1 MDFFVDLF
9 AVFGRAHPLL
19 LHMPIGMLVG
29 LGLVEL
35 IAVKRGHAP
44 IGRLFVFIAACSA
57 IFAVASGLVLHEEP
71 GYESSFGLEWHE
83 YLGIATAA
91 FACVCFVMR
100 FIGAIKFY
108 RIFLLLS
115 VLVMIPTGHF
125 GAEMTHGKGFLWE
138 PFETSDEPEYV
149 SPVIPSLAG
158 NGGAGDGTTDS
169 TDSTGSADST
179 GSTDSGNP
187 NKPTAE
193 DDQPP
198 IPQPVMASFEQHLAP
213 MIKARCQKCHG
224 ERKSKGDLRMDSV
237 DAILAGGENGEIIMF
252 GMGIDYPEGSVII
265 EESEI
270 YQRLLLPLDDDDHMP
285 PESKTQLTESEIEL
299 IRLWLEAGAPFE
311 GEFELGVGKQLPPP
325 TVEDKA
331 PAKATESTSKAEG
344 EATSAGS
351 EDSHSA
357 PPIEPAQPAPAE
369 ALLALTEALIHVQP
383 VEPGST
389 RLWIDFAAPA
399 ATIDDAQAHA
409 LLEPLKKHV
418 GELSLSRTKITD
430 ASLTQIAAMPALTRL
445 DLRNTAITDAGLAAL
460 KDHQSLSELVLSQTL
475 VTDEAA
481 DTLLSLPS
489 LKRLWVWDA
498 KMTAEGLVALRK
510 SMPHVHIDAGD
521 LSNTE
526 VLEAEGDLVFTGDAP
541 SVDGVTETEGEP
553 VLADAASLKPINTV
567 CPVSDK
573 PVDPKYSVV
582 YEGRVIGFCCQ
593 NCPKT
598 FWDDPEAF
606 LAKLPK

>member
-1 MDFFVDLF
+1 MDFFADLF

-19 LHMPIGMLVG
+19 LHMPIGLLVG

-35 IAVKRGHAP
+35 IAFRRGHAP
-44 IGRLFVFIAACSA
+44 IGRLFVFIAACTA
-57 IFAVASGLVLHEEP
+57 VFAAASGLVLHEEP

-115 VLVMIPTGHF
+115 VVVMIPAGHF

-149 SPVIPSLAG
+149 PPVIPSLAG
-158 NGGAGDGTTDS
+158 NGDADGTAATDSTDS
-169 TDSTGSADST
+169 TDSTGS
-179 GSTDSGNP
+179 TDPENP

-193 DDQPP
+193 DHQPQ
-198 IPQPVMASFEQHLAP
+198 IPEPVMASFEEHLAP
-213 MIKARCQKCHG
+213 MIKARCEKCHG
-224 ERKSKGDLRMDSV
+224 ARKSKGDLRMDSV
-237 DAILAGGENGEIIMF
+237 DAILAGGENGEIIVF
-252 GMGIDYPEGSVII
+252 GMGIDRPEGSVII

-270 YQRLLLPLDDDDHMP
+270 YQRLLLPLEDDDHMP

-311 GEFELGVGKQLPPP
+311 EAFELGVGKQLPVP
-325 TVEDKA
+325 TVEEEA
-331 PAKATESTSKAEG
+331 PAKPTESTTKPEG
-344 EATSAGS
+344 ETSAVSGQNQPVP
-351 EDSHSA
+351 SA
-357 PPIEPAQPAPAE
+357 GPRKPAPAE
-369 ALLALTEALIHVQP
+369 ALFALTDALIHVQP
-383 VEPGST
+383 VEPGSNK
-389 RLWIDFAAPA
+389 LWIDFAAPA

-409 LLEPLKKHV
+409 LLEPLQNHV
-418 GELSLSRTKITD
+418 GELSLARTKITD
-430 ASLTQIAAMPALTRL
+430 ASLTQIAAMPGLTRL
-445 DLRNTAITDAGLAAL
+445 DLRNTAITDAGLATL
-460 KDHQSLSELVLSQTL
+460 KDHQGLCELVLSQTQ

-481 DTLLSLPS
+481 TTLHSLPA

-498 KMTAEGLVALRK
+498 KMTADGLVALRK

-541 SVDGVTETEGEP
+541 SVDGPTETEGEP
-553 VLADAASLKPINTV
+553 AASSVASLTPINTV

-573 PVDPKYSVV
+573 PVDSKYSVV